1 MLLCLQMN
9 FEQKREKRNGNIFVS
24 NSAFLF
30 SLHADISF
38 SETFAFLFQ
47 GRWRNEVREEIRIMK
62 EHISKK
68 SIVFVG
74 GAYIRQKFN
83 RALSNF

>member
-38 SETFAFLFQ
+38 SETCAFFFLRSMEKRSQ
-47 GRWRNEVREEIRIMK
+47 GRNQDNERT
-62 EHISKK
+62 
-68 SIVFVG
+68 
-74 GAYIRQKFN
+74 Y
-83 RALSNF
+83 

>member
-1 MLLCLQMN
+1 MN

-38 SETFAFLFQ
+38 SETFAFFFKVD
-47 GRWRNEVREEIRIMK
+47 GETK
-62 EHISKK
+62 SGKK
-68 SIVFVG
+68 SG
-74 GAYIRQKFN
+74 
-83 RALSNF
+83 